1 MSPIHKPVLSPGSR
15 VLVTGVSGFLGSHV
29 ADQLLAGGYL
39 VTGTTRDAAKNA
51 WVQRLFDGK
60 HGEGR
65 FRLIEVPDITH
76 QGAFDKLLDD
86 ITMNPDPNQVITP
99 MVAGTLN
106 LLNAA
111 AKQPAVKRFV
121 LTSSCT
127 SAASQKPGVGLTIDE
142 KTWNDDVTREAW
154 APPPYAA
161 ERGFAVYSASKMEM
175 ERESWKWHEEH
186 KPHFVLNTG
195 QTRLVKSLDFFVDVQ
210 DNARLHVAALI
221 HPDVQGERIFA
232 YASPFTWRGIQ
243 RIMQKLYPGKTFP
256 RDLDEAELDK
266 SDIVRAPRTEALL
279 RDMGRPGWTSLE
291 ETVRLNIE
299 DLA

>member
-1 MSPIHKPVLSPGSR
+1 LSRELPN
-15 VLVTGVSGFLGSHV
+15 VSGL
-29 ADQLLAGGYL
+29 
-39 VTGTTRDAAKNA
+39 
-51 WVQRLFDGK
+51 
-60 HGEGR
+60 
-65 FRLIEVPDITH
+65 
-76 QGAFDKLLDD
+76 
-86 ITMNPDPNQVITP
+86 
-99 MVAGTLN
+99 
-106 LLNAA
+106 
-111 AKQPAVKRFV
+111 
-121 LTSSCT
+121 
-127 SAASQKPGVGLTIDE
+127 
-142 KTWNDDVTREAW
+142 
-154 APPPYAA
+154 PPSN
-161 ERGFAVYSASKMEM
+161 GHSTNS
-175 ERESWKWHEEH
+175 
-186 KPHFVLNTG
+186 G
-195 QTRLVKSLDFFVDVQ
+195 KSLDFFVDVQ